1 MQLPVPFDDDDISLR
16 SMIRR
21 TRGVCL
27 VSEGTLYERA
37 NDALNGAR
45 SGGRSALPD
54 YTIHHTPD
62 LRQTL
67 PEGHQLFAKSFLAHI
82 VCEKIYRKLPCCL

>member
-1 MQLPVPFDDDDISLR
+1 MQLPVPFDDDDIALR

-67 PEGHQLFAKSFLAHI
+67 PEGHQLFA
-82 VCEKIYRKLPCCL
+82 CCL